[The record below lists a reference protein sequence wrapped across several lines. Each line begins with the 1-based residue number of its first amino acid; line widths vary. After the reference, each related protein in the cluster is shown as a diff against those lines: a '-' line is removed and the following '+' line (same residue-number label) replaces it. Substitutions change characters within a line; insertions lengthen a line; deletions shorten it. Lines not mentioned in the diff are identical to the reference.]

1 MKRRKIKYQF
11 TSVYVLV
18 ILVLNLSSCKNDQQS
33 FKEGPLYSLNAFNH
47 NPLPKKDKLDAAI
60 YESMDKNKVPGL
72 NIAFIK
78 NGNLKASKSYGVLQ
92 KGKIGLINEETMFS
106 VGSISKVVNA
116 IIILKLVNEGKLNL
130 DENVNKYLTQWKVEE
145 NEYTKDSPVTLR
157 KILSHTAGFTV
168 HGFADYLPDEP
179 IPNTLEILNGVKPAK
194 NKKVYVDFAVGSKH
208 KYSGGGVTV
217 TQMII
222 EEMTGLPYHKAAEQI
237 LVAPLKLKRTSF
249 ENPLPVTLLNIA
261 KAHDKEGNPVAL
273 PRGYQSMPEVAA
285 SGLWISPSDLSK
297 ILSAVIKAHNSEDSD
312 FIKSFII
319 EDMITPQS
327 NSRYG
332 LGPRIDYFNKE
343 TIVHHGGANDSYKAH
358 FKVFWKNQ
366 TGYVIFTNGANGKNI
381 INELMPLLDEYVN
394 SF

>member
-1 MKRRKIKYQF
+1 MKSRKIKYQIP
-11 TSVYVLV
+11 SVIAIA
-18 ILVLNLSSCKNDQQS
+18 ILVLNLSSCKNDLQ
-33 FKEGPLYSLNAFNH
+33 FIKEGELYSLNAVNLSPF
-47 NPLPKKDKLDAAI
+47 PKNDKLDTAI
-60 YESMDKNKVPGL
+60 NESMDKNKVPGL

-78 NGNLKASKSYGVLQ
+78 NGNLKDSKSYGVIQ
-92 KGKIGLINEETMFS
+92 KGKSALIKEETMFS

-116 IIILKLVNEGKLNL
+116 ILILKLVNEGKLNL
-130 DENVNKYLTQWKVEE
+130 DENVNKYLTKWKVEE

-157 KILSHTAGFTV
+157 RILSHTAGFTV

-194 NKKVYVDFAVGSKH
+194 NKKVRIDRAVGSNH

-217 TQMII
+217 VQMII
-222 EEMTGLPYHKAAEQI
+222 EDMTGLPYHKAAEQI
-237 LVAPLKLKRTSF
+237 LIAPLKLQRTSF
-249 ENPLPVTLLNIA
+249 ENPLPVTLSNIA
-261 KAHDKEGNPVAL
+261 KAHDRDGNPVAL
-273 PRGYQSMPEVAA
+273 PRGYQTMPEVAA

-297 ILSAVIKAHNSEDSD
+297 ILSAVIKSHESEDFN

-319 EDMITPQS
+319 EDMITPQR

-332 LGPRIDYFNKE
+332 LGPRIDYLNEE

-366 TGYVIFTNGANGKNI
+366 TGCHFYKRSKWKERNKRTNAFI
-381 INELMPLLDEYVN
+381 R
-394 SF
+394 